1 MLDQLRV
8 WAGARSIIKANSN
21 TLQLR
26 PVDVPKQPSPTD
38 CGVYVMKWM
47 ELLDTAAIAGAYM
60 FKTRYAIEEWDQDQ
74 LDEFRREIVAKLLFS
89 EHNTL
94 RVEARNQ
101 VQSMSMKS
109 ITEARERAKSRRQT
123 RPSAALKSPYRQP
136 STAELEKKHR

>member
-26 PVDVPKQPSPTD
+26 PVDVPKQPNPTD

-47 ELLDTAAIAGAYM
+47 ELHDTAAIAGAYM

-101 VQSMSMKS
+101 VQSMSMES
-109 ITEARERAKSRRQT
+109 ITEARERAKS
-123 RPSAALKSPYRQP
+123 
-136 STAELEKKHR
+136 